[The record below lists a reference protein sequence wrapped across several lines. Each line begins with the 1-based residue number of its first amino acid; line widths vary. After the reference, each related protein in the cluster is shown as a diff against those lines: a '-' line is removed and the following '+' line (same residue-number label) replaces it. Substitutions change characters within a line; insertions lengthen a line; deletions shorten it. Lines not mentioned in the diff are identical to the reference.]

1 MTGKYS
7 IKDLEKLSGI
17 KAHTLR
23 IWEKR
28 YKFLQPKRTETNI
41 RYYSDEDLRKLLNVS
56 LLTNE
61 GTKISKIVS
70 MKEEEIKEAIQSIES
85 HALLNQKR
93 VDDLILP
100 TLQLNEDRFNQL
112 FKQYVEKIG
121 MEDTFTQIIYPFLEK
136 VGLLWLSEE
145 LQAVQEHFVTHLIRQ
160 KISVAIENL
169 AELNDP
175 TRKVIL
181 FLPEG
186 EFHELGLLFFA
197 YLYKKRGVRVYYF
210 GQSVPIKQV
219 EAMDNKIKPDWILT
233 YSIVKPK
240 EEIQHLINQLKTFS
254 AGEIFFLENKYQ
266 SNFNL
271 LYPSRVSRITH
282 FNQALEKIS

>member
-186 EFHELGLLFFA
+186 EFHELGLLLFA
-197 YLYKKRGVRVYYF
+197 YHYKKRGVRVYYF